1 MASIQF
7 FCPNCNDLIA
17 FESIFAGKQAHCQNC
32 DQAFIIPSNDYEKPR
47 KIKPVVEKTDP
58 VPGFCLAVFIKNLK
72 LLSDSNNVTTFAFV
86 IAVVCFKFFFG
97 KAVCCMNHLIS
108 VVVWGWLMGF
118 YLNIIAETAF
128 DSDELPK
135 IQLGDSLT
143 FLVYIFKPIFV
154 FFMTAFVVLLP
165 LIITFYVMK
174 DKGNLDPEMLT
185 SFTALPLIAR
195 IFLILAMFFFPMAI
209 LITATSR
216 DYLLLLSP
224 KCIIAPIFKTF
235 FPYITA
241 VLLLSAFVLLQLTA
255 KPFSYDEPFHV
266 SVLNLALNL
275 AVQLIAIFA
284 MRTIGLLYRHYY
296 CNMPW

>member
-17 FESIFAGKQAHCQNC
+17 FESKYAGKQAHCQNC
-32 DQAFIIPSNDYEKPR
+32 DQVFIIPSNNYEKPR
-47 KIKPVVEKTDP
+47 KIKPVVEKADP
-58 VPGFCLAVFIKNLK
+58 VPGFYRAVFIKNWK
-72 LLSDSNNVTTFAFV
+72 LLSDSNNATTLAFV
-86 IAVVCFKFFFG
+86 IAVVCFKFFLG
-97 KAVCCMNHLIS
+97 KAVCCMNYLTT
-108 VVVWGWLMGF
+108 VVGWGWLMGF
-118 YLNIIAETAF
+118 YLNIITDTGF

-165 LIITFYVMK
+165 LIITFSVMK
-174 DKGNLDPEMLT
+174 DRGSFDPEMPT
-185 SFTALPLIAR
+185 SFTALPLIAK
-195 IFLILAMFFFPMAI
+195 IFLIIAMFFFPMAI

-224 KCIIAPIFKTF
+224 KCIITPIFKTF

-255 KPFSYDEPFHV
+255 KPFSYDEPFYV
-266 SVLNLALNL
+266 TVLNLALNC

>member
-7 FCPNCNDLIA
+7 FCPNCNNLIA
-17 FESIFAGKQAHCQNC
+17 FESKYAGQKAHCQDC

-47 KIKPVVEKTDP
+47 KIKPAFEKADP
-58 VPGFCLAVFIKNLK
+58 VPGFYREVFINNWK
-72 LLSDSNNVTTFAFV
+72 LLSDSNNVTTIVFV
-86 IAVVCFKFFFG
+86 IAVVCFKFFLG
-97 KAVCCMNHLIS
+97 KGVCCMNYLTT
-108 VVVWGWLMGF
+108 VVGWGWLMGF
-118 YLNIIAETAF
+118 YLNIISETAF

-154 FFMTAFVVLLP
+154 FFMTAFIVLLP
-165 LIITFYVMK
+165 LIITFSVMK
-174 DKGNLDPEMLT
+174 DKGTFDPETLT
-185 SFTALPLIAR
+185 SFTALPLIAK
-195 IFLILAMFFFPMAI
+195 IFLILALFFFPMAI

-216 DYLLLLSP
+216 DYLLLWSP

-235 FPYITA
+235 FPYIIA
-241 VLLLSAFVLLQLTA
+241 VLLLSAFVLLQLAA
-255 KPFSYDEPFHV
+255 KPYSYDEPFYIT
-266 SVLNLALNL
+266 VLNLALNL
-275 AVQLIAIFA
+275 AIQLIAIFT